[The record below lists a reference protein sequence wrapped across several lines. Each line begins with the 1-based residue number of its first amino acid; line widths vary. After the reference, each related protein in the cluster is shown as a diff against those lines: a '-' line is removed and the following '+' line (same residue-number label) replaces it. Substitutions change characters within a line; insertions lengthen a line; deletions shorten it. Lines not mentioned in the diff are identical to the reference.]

1 MKVETSLAFDEQ
13 LALLSHADR
22 IKIAL
27 FVQHV
32 QQQGL
37 KNLQGRNKSSAP
49 QNPRTKKERA
59 NFDYAQKYCLWHC
72 HIGIPEYVGDDGD
85 MTSEYILHY
94 QRFDDKIV
102 LVDISTHPPFIL
114 PSQDKLKQLQ

>member
-22 IKIAL
+22 IKIVL
-27 FVQHV
+27 FVQQV
-32 QQQGL
+32 QQHGL
-37 KNLQGRNKSSAP
+37 HGLQGRNKSSIP
-49 QNPRTKKERA
+49 TNPHTKKERA
-59 NFDYAQKYCLWHC
+59 NFDYAQKYCLWHY
-72 HIGIPEYVGDDGD
+72 HIGIPNYVGEFGD

-102 LVDISTHPPFIL
+102 LASISSHPPFEL
-114 PSQDKLKQLQ
+114 PSIDKLSF